1 MNSLTAMP
9 PVIGIDV
16 GSESRSS
23 ARKGHGRHVTVSV
36 VLPNFNHAS
45 ELESSIPALL
55 EQTDQPEEIIV
66 VDDGSTDGS
75 VELLQ
80 SYARRAPHL
89 KIRRHQAN
97 RGVEAAISTGLEAA
111 AGNYIILASA
121 DELVHPELCASLR
134 QAIEQ
139 FPNARM
145 AFARFGEWNAQNG
158 QARSLN
164 PRDPREMWYVRGDQ
178 PEFVSSQ
185 DFIEHL
191 SRRFVCLSANAAII
205 ERRALLEVG
214 GFDPALKWH
223 SDWFAMYALAFRYG
237 FVAVPKSLALFRLS
251 NDSYSARGMKVLK
264 KQSEVALNIQRK
276 IHAAEFQ
283 DVRKCL
289 QRAPAAMSTFMRAT
303 LLTLPWHPRYYP
315 MLARILI
322 WWSGEVVAG
331 RRPKFWSAFLG
342 REQA

>member
-1 MNSLTAMP
+1 MNSLTATP
-9 PVIGIDV
+9 PVDRVDRLSG
-16 GSESRSS
+16 SRSS
-23 ARKGHGRHVTVSV
+23 SHKGYDRHVTVSV

-55 EQTDQPEEIIV
+55 DQTDQPEEIIV
-66 VDDGSTDGS
+66 VDDGSTDNS

-80 SYARRAPHL
+80 SYAGRAPHL
-89 KIRRHQAN
+89 KIRRHGTN

-111 AGNYIILASA
+111 SGDYIILASA

-139 FPNARM
+139 FPNARL
-145 AFARFGEWNAQNG
+145 AFARFAEWNAQNG
-158 QARSLN
+158 QARALN
-164 PRDPREMWYVRGDQ
+164 PLDPREMWYVRGDQ

-185 DFIEHL
+185 EFVEHL
-191 SRRFVCLSANAAII
+191 SRKFVCLSANAAIV

-251 NDSYSARGMKVLK
+251 DDSYSASGMKVPK

-276 IHAAEFQ
+276 LHAAEFR

-289 QRAPAAMSTFMRAT
+289 ERAPAAMSTFMRAT

-322 WWSGEVVAG
+322 WWSGEVIAG
-331 RRPKFWSAFLG
+331 RRPRIWSTFLG
-342 REQA
+342 KEHA